1 MGYNES
7 AKVILEKCLQVKEN
21 ERVLIIA
28 DTNTEEIGESIFNYA
43 RKITKSEFQII
54 SVGKQNGEE
63 PDNEVARMMMGFDVI
78 ICPTT
83 MSLTHTNAVKNAAKN
98 GARVATLPGITRRIM
113 DESIIADYARIK
125 FVTEKLGGEL
135 KNKKMVNIK
144 TAKGT
149 DLSFSI
155 DGRKWILDYGIINK
169 KGMIGNLPAGEV
181 FIAPLEGSANG
192 VIVVDAFVN
201 EGEEYCRKDA
211 RIMINKGLAVDCDDK
226 ESLLNKY
233 FKSIKNA
240 MNIAEFGIGTNYQ
253 ARVIGNILQD
263 EKAIGTCHIAFGN
276 NSSFGGNVYSEMH
289 IDNVVQKPTI
299 IIDKKVIMKDG
310 KIV

>member
-1 MGYNES
+1 MNEA
-7 AKVILEKCLQVKEN
+7 AKVILEKCMQVKED
-21 ERVLIIA
+21 ERVLVIA

-43 RKITKSEFQII
+43 KKIANAEFLII
-54 SVGKQNGEE
+54 VAGKMNGEE
-63 PDNEVARMMMGFDVI
+63 PDEGVARKMMGFDVI

-83 MSLTHTNAVKNAAKN
+83 MSLTHTKAVKEAANN
-98 GARVATLPGITRRIM
+98 GARVATLPGITKRIM
-113 DESIIADYARIK
+113 EESIIADYERIK

-155 DGRKWILDYGIINK
+155 EGRKWVLDYGIINK
-169 KGMIGNLPAGEV
+169 KRMIGNLPAGEV
-181 FIAPLEGSANG
+181 FIAPVEGSANG
-192 VIVVDAFVN
+192 VIVVDSFVN

-211 RIMINKGLAVDCDDK
+211 KIMINRGLAVDCDDK

-233 FKSIKNA
+233 FKTINNA
-240 MNIAEFGIGTNYQ
+240 RNIAEFGIGTNYQ

-263 EKAIGTCHIAFGN
+263 EKVLGTCHIAFGN
-276 NSSFGGNVYSEMH
+276 NSSFGGKVYSEMH
-289 IDNVVQKPTI
+289 IDNVIQKPTI
-299 IIDKKVIMKDG
+299 VVDKEIIMKDG

>member
-1 MGYNES
+1 MNEA
-7 AKVILEKCLQVKEN
+7 AKVILEKCMQVKED
-21 ERVLIIA
+21 ERVLVIA
-28 DTNTEEIGESIFNYA
+28 DTNTEEIWESIFNYA
-43 RKITKSEFQII
+43 KKIANAEFLII
-54 SVGKQNGEE
+54 VAGKMNGEE
-63 PDNEVARMMMGFDVI
+63 PDEGVARKMMGFDVI

-83 MSLTHTNAVKNAAKN
+83 MSLTHTKAVKEAANN
-98 GARVATLPGITRRIM
+98 GARVATLPGITKRIM
-113 DESIIADYARIK
+113 EESIIADYERIK

-155 DGRKWILDYGIINK
+155 EGRKWVLDYGIINK
-169 KGMIGNLPAGEV
+169 KRMIGNLPAGEV
-181 FIAPLEGSANG
+181 FIAPVEGSANG
-192 VIVVDAFVN
+192 VIVVDSFVN

-211 RIMINKGLAVDCDDK
+211 KIMINRGLAVDCDDK

-233 FKSIKNA
+233 FKTINNA
-240 MNIAEFGIGTNYQ
+240 RNIAEFGIGTNYQ

-263 EKAIGTCHIAFGN
+263 EKVLGTCHIAFGN
-276 NSSFGGNVYSEMH
+276 NSSFGGKVYSEMH
-289 IDNVVQKPTI
+289 IDNVIQKPTI
-299 IIDKKVIMKDG
+299 VVDKEIIMKDG